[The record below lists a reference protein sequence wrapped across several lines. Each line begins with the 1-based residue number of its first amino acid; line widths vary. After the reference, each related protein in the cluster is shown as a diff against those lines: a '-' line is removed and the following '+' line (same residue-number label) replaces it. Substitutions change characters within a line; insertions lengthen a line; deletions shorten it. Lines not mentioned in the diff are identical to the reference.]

1 MKKLTAICALL
12 GTLAAPVAQ
21 AEEVKIGFISTF
33 SGPAGYFGEDLRDGF
48 MLGLKHSEGKTGGA
62 TISVMVEDDSLN
74 PGKGLQIAN
83 KFLTADKAAIIT
95 GVAFSNVAFVVAPRV
110 LEANAL
116 YISPNAGP
124 SPFAGEK
131 CHKNYFVVSW
141 QNDNPHEALGHW
153 ANDIGY
159 KKAFIMA
166 TNYQAGKDVLNG
178 FKRTFAG
185 QIIDE
190 VYTPMNQMDYATEIA
205 KIRSLKPEMVFEFLP
220 GGMGN
225 NFLKQYEQSAMT
237 KEYPLLLPGTSL
249 DEYTLA
255 AVGDSTVGIR
265 TTLFWTED
273 MDNAANKAFAAD
285 YRKTYNRTPTFFAAQ
300 AYDTA
305 MLIAS
310 ALRQT
315 NGKVS
320 DRDAFSAAIK
330 AAKFD
335 SVRGNFKFGNNNHPI
350 QDWWG
355 RVVVKEANGTIRHKT
370 ERLVLKD
377 HKDAYASLCPMK

>member
-1 MKKLTAICALL
+1 MKKLTAVCALL
-12 GTLAAPVAQ
+12 GTLAAPVAL

-237 KEYPLLLPGTSL
+237 KEFPLLLPGTSL

-285 YRKTYNRTPTFFAAQ
+285 YRKTYKRTPTFFAAQ

-355 RVVVKEANGTIRHKT
+355 RVVVKEADGTIRHKT
-370 ERLVLKD
+370 ERLVLKN
-377 HKDAYASLCPMK
+377 HQDAYASLCPMK